1 MADKKVWFI
10 TGAGRGMGVDFARAA
25 LAAGHAV
32 AATGR
37 NTAAVAQAVGA
48 SDDLLVVTL
57 DITSLAS
64 LTAGSI
70 SATGGLARVL
80 GEKGDFSASYNEGDK
95 DNLYMIIV
103 AARVILV
110 VTFNNETSSLGLVRL
125 RVKKAAD
132 ELTLVI
138 QRIVSKSATGSEQVL
153 SEITDDDIDNLF
165 S

>member
-1 MADKKVWFI
+1 MGTTLVMYEAEQKEIQAVIERLTHDSRAKACFVIDKN
-10 TGAGRGMGVDFARAA
+10 GQA
-25 LAAGHAV
+25 LASAGQV
-32 AATGR
+32 AG
-37 NTAAVAQAVGA
+37 
-48 SDDLLVVTL
+48 L

-95 DNLYMIIV
+95 DNLYMTIV
-103 AARVILV
+103 GGRIILV

-125 RVKKAAD
+125 RVKKAQD
-132 ELTLVI
+132 ELAVII
-138 QRIVSKSATGSEQVL
+138 QRIVAKSGTGEQVL

>member
-1 MADKKVWFI
+1 MAASLVMYEAEQKEIQAVIERLTHDSRAKCCFVIDKN
-10 TGAGRGMGVDFARAA
+10 GQA
-25 LAAGHAV
+25 LASAGQV
-32 AATGR
+32 AG
-37 NTAAVAQAVGA
+37 
-48 SDDLLVVTL
+48 L

-95 DNLYMIIV
+95 DNLYMTIV
-103 AARVILV
+103 GGRIILV

-125 RVKKAAD
+125 RVKKASD
-132 ELTLVI
+132 ELGVVI
-138 QRIVSKSATGSEQVL
+138 QRIVTKSASGTDQVL

>member
-1 MADKKVWFI
+1 MGTTLVMYEAEQKEIQAVIERLTHDSRSKACFVIDKN
-10 TGAGRGMGVDFARAA
+10 GQA
-25 LAAGHAV
+25 LASAGQV
-32 AATGR
+32 AG
-37 NTAAVAQAVGA
+37 
-48 SDDLLVVTL
+48 L

-95 DNLYMIIV
+95 DNLYMTIV
-103 AARVILV
+103 GGRIILV

-125 RVKKAAD
+125 RVKKAQD
-132 ELTLVI
+132 ELAVII
-138 QRIVSKSATGSEQVL
+138 QRIVAKSGTGEQVL